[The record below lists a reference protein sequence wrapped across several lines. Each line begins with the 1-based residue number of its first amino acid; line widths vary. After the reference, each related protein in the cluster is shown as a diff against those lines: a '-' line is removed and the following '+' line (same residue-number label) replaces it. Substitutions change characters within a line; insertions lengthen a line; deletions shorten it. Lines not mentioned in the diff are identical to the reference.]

1 MNCIDLLD
9 KYASAIFGAIGT
21 IVGFLSNYFFKKL
34 DRKYEIS
41 KEEAKEYLKQ
51 QIKVLNKILQLISK
65 YEITI
70 ETLHDYYDDEF
81 GVPIKMI
88 KKEDIY
94 EKYFLEIF
102 EYLDSNRF
110 YLEKDIVKKLN
121 SIRKDYYSYILN
133 KKVIISEYD
142 NEDIYKELEKIRI
155 LLIKETEKNL
165 NKLIE
170 QIKDSK
176 SLKSKIQ

>member
-1 MNCIDLLD
+1 MDFIDLVD
-9 KYASAIFGAIGT
+9 KHASAIFGVIGAIG
-21 IVGFLSNYFFKKL
+21 GFFSNYFFKKL

-81 GVPIKMI
+81 GVPIKLI
-88 KKEDIY
+88 TKEDIY

-121 SIRKDYYSYILN
+121 SISKDYYSYILN